1 MPNTL
6 SPAPHRSPRKPTTAR
21 SEKRSKRG
29 VLAPEEVQALLAE
42 YHSTRDL
49 RLRNHLVAHHEALV
63 RHLVNRI
70 ASAGGHSVDD
80 LMQVGYMGL
89 IGAIDRFDPTSGYR
103 FITFATPTILGVIK
117 RYLRDHGWLVK
128 GPRKVLEL
136 GMRLRKT
143 RAALEQQLGR
153 TPTVAE
159 MAAAAGVT
167 EEQILEAM
175 EMRGVYQPASL
186 DALRREED
194 GGRSS
199 SLAELVG
206 QDDPALAGVEQRES
220 VRRAVERLE
229 ERQRR
234 VVYYRFFENQSQTE
248 VARRLGCSQMQV
260 SRLERQALQH
270 LRTELA

>member
-1 MPNTL
+1 MPQTSTLAPSQASRLSPRKPKRSQRNTL
-6 SPAPHRSPRKPTTAR
+6 SP
-21 SEKRSKRG
+21 
-29 VLAPEEVQALLAE
+29 EEVQSLLLE
-42 YHSTRDL
+42 YSRTKDL
-49 RLRNHLVAHHEALV
+49 RLRNHLVAQHEALV

-80 LMQVGYMGL
+80 LMQVGYIGL
-89 IGAIDRFDPTSGYR
+89 IGALERFDPNSGYR

-128 GPRKVLEL
+128 GPRKLLEL

-143 RAALEQQLGR
+143 RAELEQQLGR
-153 TPTVAE
+153 PPTVPE
-159 MAAAAGVT
+159 MAQAAGVP

-194 GGRSS
+194 GNRGST
-199 SLAELVG
+199 LAELIG
-206 QDDPALAGVEQRES
+206 RPDPGLAAVEQRES
-220 VRRAVERLE
+220 VRLAVSRLE
-229 ERQRR
+229 ERQRT
-234 VVYYRFFENQSQTE
+234 VVYYRFFRNQSQTE

-270 LRTELA
+270 LRSDLA